1 MSTFKS
7 PEVLIN
13 KSAKGF
19 FNKISD
25 LNNLKEILPKDIR
38 DFKSTKS
45 RCSFKMND
53 LPELIFEIS
62 EKIEFSK
69 ISFKAIDSQVP
80 LSLNCY
86 ISESGDK
93 CKARIEIEAEL
104 NMMMRMMVEKPLI
117 NFLNIIST
125 KLQKI

>member
-53 LPELIFEIS
+53 LPELIFEN
-62 EKIEFSK
+62 
-69 ISFKAIDSQVP
+69 FKPYFCDSIK
-80 LSLNCY
+80 N
-86 ISESGDK
+86 
-93 CKARIEIEAEL
+93 
-104 NMMMRMMVEKPLI
+104 
-117 NFLNIIST
+117 
-125 KLQKI
+125 